1 MKKIKTM
8 SHLLSILFHAACWV
22 YLLIQIYY
30 MFFNLDGFLTW
41 LRPIL
46 GLTYNFSNLSFGQ
59 HIVIIAL
66 SCIPMSITILIYHQ
80 LAKLFRLYEQGY
92 LFKIENIK
100 LIKSIGI
107 CILANELIQF
117 LYQPFMSFILTFYK
131 PVGEHMI
138 GISFGTSNLAM
149 VVTGLVV
156 LTASWIAEEAHELK
170 LDTQLT
176 F

>member
-8 SHLLSILFHAACWV
+8 SHHLSRLFHAACV
-22 YLLIQIYY
+22 AYPLLQFYFI
-30 MFFNLDGFLTW
+30 FFNLDFFLAW
-41 LRPIL
+41 AKPML
-46 GLTYNFSNLSFGQ
+46 GLTDFSNLYLGQ
-59 HIVIIAL
+59 HLAIIVI
-66 SCIPMSITILIYHQ
+66 STIPMSITVFIYHQ

-92 LFKIENIK
+92 LFEIENIK

-107 CILANELIQF
+107 CILINELAGFI
-117 LYQPFMSFILTFYK
+117 YQPFMSLALTFYN
-131 PVGEHMI
+131 PVGERMLGI
-138 GISFGTSNLAM
+138 GFGPSNLAM

-156 LTASWIAEEAHELK
+156 LTASWVAEEAHELK